1 MKRLQIAGLVGFAKR
16 VRQEVA
22 GPVSAERLA
31 LLREEVEGTIAGI
44 EQIFREKHLQ
54 ARNLPAPSRRAFQFL
69 KRLNLDGVVP
79 EESAANNGFP
89 PDSVSFRGLARHF
102 ENLLDRL
109 ARNVDRPEVEEV
121 YQKIVSDSAKIEEDV
136 RANHVRPEQL
146 RKKAREMR
154 GWFAY
159 FAQRENFERYCGAVR
174 RAEPVFRAA
183 CSGRAGPSV
192 AVLVRFRPMH
202 GMYHIRAYPDTIL
215 VDLPT
220 PMVSSNQSILQA
232 VARIAFKKGG
242 DRKAVHDTAGG
253 EAYRRIDSEIEL
265 LGGIVAETRGLHHD
279 LADSFERVNAAY
291 FQGSMS
297 RCRLVWS
304 GSFATRKF
312 GHYDHAQDTVMVNML
327 LDQPAVP
334 ECAIDLI
341 VYHELLHRQLG
352 LTWKSNRMAAHTSEF
367 AEQEHKF
374 KQYDEAK
381 TVLRKLASE
390 R

>member
-16 VRQEVA
+16 VRQELA

-31 LLREEVEGTIAGI
+31 QLREEVEGTIAGI
-44 EQIFREKHLQ
+44 EQIFREKRLQ
-54 ARNLPAPSRRAFQFL
+54 VRNLPAPSRRAFQFL
-69 KRLNLDGVVP
+69 RGLNVDAIVP
-79 EESAANNGFP
+79 AESAADNGFP

-109 ARNVDRPEVEEV
+109 ARNVDRPELEEV
-121 YQKIVSDSAKIEEDV
+121 YEKIVSDSARIEEDV
-136 RANHVRPEQL
+136 RANHIRPEQL

-159 FAQRENFERYCGAVR
+159 FARRENFERYCGAVR

-183 CSGRAGPSV
+183 GTKLASPS
-192 AVLVRFRPMH
+192 AAILVRFRPMR
-202 GMYHIRAYPDTIL
+202 GMYHIRAYPDTVL

-220 PMVSSNQSILQA
+220 PMICSHQNVLQA

-242 DRKAVHDTAGG
+242 DRKAVHDAAGG
-253 EAYRRIDSEIEL
+253 EAYRRIDAALEL
-265 LGGIVAETRGLHHD
+265 LGGVVAETRGLHHD
-279 LADSFERVNAAY
+279 LVDSFDRVNAAY
-291 FQGSMS
+291 FQGGMS
-297 RCRLVWS
+297 RPRLVWS
-304 GSFATRKF
+304 GNFATRKF

-334 ECAIDLI
+334 EFVIDLI

-367 AEQEHKF
+367 AQKEHEF

-381 TVLRKLASE
+381 AVLRKLASQ